1 MKETFRKKK
10 LFVHR
15 IVELCI
21 FLHYLTTCFGEI
33 ESVFLKVLQDINI
46 VKDTLVVLF
55 SFALYNIN
63 LRKISM

>member
-10 LFVHR
+10 LFAHR

-33 ESVFLKVLQDINI
+33 ESVFLKVLQDISI
-46 VKDTLVVLF
+46 VKDTLVFFFRFCPLQH
-55 SFALYNIN
+55 
-63 LRKISM
+63 KP

>member
-46 VKDTLVVLF
+46 VKDTLVFFFFCPL
-55 SFALYNIN
+55 LQH
-63 LRKISM
+63 KP